1 MSKIAQKLVPQF
13 PAMQGML
20 DTLAGR
26 SDMVKAFVFDVSTK
40 IYVATDSRVVD
51 VSLYE
56 ACSDAIDLAKE
67 TSSVL
72 SEGMHS
78 STSQGIAN
86 TLEATIPI
94 HRYVLYLRR
103 INNLLAVVAVMDR
116 ERFEAKTAVI
126 KANVEAFCNSV
137 EELLAQQ

>member
-1 MSKIAQKLVPQF
+1 
-13 PAMQGML
+13 
-20 DTLAGR
+20 
-26 SDMVKAFVFDVSTK
+26 MVKAFVFDVSTK